1 MPVQPSPQVTAFAQ
15 QFQQFMYYAG
25 PVVQVVFWAGML
37 VIALLA
43 YLQFKRLVDSR
54 VAALTAKVQAGQAQV
69 PESGA
74 ILTAAAASSMAGAD
88 DIAVEEFAE

>member
-1 MPVQPSPQVTAFAQ
+1 MPIASAPPAGFQQ

-25 PVVQVVFWAGML
+25 PIVQIIFWAGML

-43 YLQFKRLVDSR
+43 YLQFKRLVDAR
-54 VAALTAKVQAGQAQV
+54 VAALTAKTQAGHV
-69 PESGA
+69 PGLESGA
-74 ILTAAAASSMAGAD
+74 ILVAAAGSDAAGAD